1 MPEEKIELIDDLPLD
16 IDIETISLD
25 NLGDKEILEAE
36 VEENLESSS
45 VKVEEFS
52 NIQEIEGNTKKS
64 EEEKPLSEITTENLD
79 FPSLELENIEE
90 LSPSAEK
97 ETVGVPKGFEENA
110 GILTETENIE
120 TEKEQLNAITEV
132 EEDFQLEIEPGEIEK
147 PEESAE
153 NITLS
158 EADLNIS
165 LPGESGEIEIEDV
178 SNESEQQLAES
189 DINFGFEGIAK
200 LESIEEIKEPEP
212 PLTELAPQTENEI
225 KEPYEKLQTDDIM
238 ISIDGSELDKLI
250 YGEVGLSSYAKGYSR
265 SEEVLESPVVS
276 EVSEIEISSE
286 PEELKAPTVE
296 ELVEISTPSLEPETL
311 EEKEEVK
318 LEEFQLEEISPES
331 LSISTGETNIPIV
344 EEEKT
349 EEVLAVTPQEENIE
363 ELVSPEETL
372 VLEEVPK
379 AEEKPAEEFNFDL
392 SVIPDVAEV
401 DEDEPI
407 ALSLEELNNI
417 EVSEESA
424 IQYETPVVTEE
435 PSLIEKEV
443 EPELEEI
450 KLEEGENIEV
460 SLEDLTEKS
469 QELMKEPSS
478 LEVYGIEEPKGE
490 ELELTEVEKIF
501 EEPVAKALT
510 ETGEVALEEKIDV
523 LSPETKE
530 ELKAVLKYLDNLLED
545 LPPEKIKEFAK
556 SEYYDLYIKILDK
569 LGI

>member
-52 NIQEIEGNTKKS
+52 NIQEIEGNIEKS

-132 EEDFQLEIEPGEIEK
+132 KEDFQLEIEPGEIEK
-147 PEESAE
+147 PEESVE

-189 DINFGFEGIAK
+189 DINFGFEGIANM
-200 LESIEEIKEPEP
+200 ESIEEIKEPEP

-250 YGEVGLSSYAKGYSR
+250 YGEMGLSSYAKEYSR

-296 ELVEISTPSLEPETL
+296 ESVEISTPSLEPETL

-349 EEVLAVTPQEENIE
+349 EEVLAVTPQEEKIE

-501 EEPVAKALT
+501 EEPVAKAFT

>member
-1 MPEEKIELIDDLPLD
+1 MPEEKIELLDDLPLD

-52 NIQEIEGNTKKS
+52 NIQEIEGNTEKS

-79 FPSLELENIEE
+79 FASLELENIEK

-153 NITLS
+153 NIILS

-178 SNESEQQLAES
+178 SKESEQQLAES
-189 DINFGFEGIAK
+189 DINFGVKGIAN

-250 YGEVGLSSYAKGYSR
+250 YGEVGLSSYAQEYSR

-296 ELVEISTPSLEPETL
+296 ESVEISTPSLEPETL

-318 LEEFQLEEISPES
+318 LEEIRLEEISPVS

-349 EEVLAVTPQEENIE
+349 EEVLAVTPQEEKIE

-424 IQYETPVVTEE
+424 IQYETPVATEE

-460 SLEDLTEKS
+460 SIEDLTEKS

-501 EEPVAKALT
+501 EEPVAKAFT

>member
-1 MPEEKIELIDDLPLD
+1 MPEEKIELLDDLPLD

-52 NIQEIEGNTKKS
+52 NIQEFEGNTEKS

-79 FPSLELENIEE
+79 FPSLELENIEK

-97 ETVGVPKGFEENA
+97 ETAGVPKGFEENA

-153 NITLS
+153 NIILS

-178 SNESEQQLAES
+178 SKESEQQLAES
-189 DINFGFEGIAK
+189 DINFGVEGIAN

-250 YGEVGLSSYAKGYSR
+250 YGEVGLSSYAQEYSR

-286 PEELKAPTVE
+286 PEEVKAPTVE
-296 ELVEISTPSLEPETL
+296 ESVEISTPSLEPETL

-318 LEEFQLEEISPES
+318 LEEIQLEEISPES

-349 EEVLAVTPQEENIE
+349 EEVLALTSQEEKIE

-372 VLEEVPK
+372 VLEKVPK

-460 SLEDLTEKS
+460 SIEDLTEKS

-501 EEPVAKALT
+501 EEPVAKAFT